1 MASNTIRCFRC
12 VDEKNAMV
20 KHHLANKDLFVKTV
34 RNPINMDILTYTYQ
48 DGNNN
53 SNRLMKVT
61 DAASVGASQGFNNGN
76 SGTSNDYTYDSN
88 GNMLSDLN
96 KDITSITYNFLNLPE
111 LITFGTG
118 NWIEYI
124 YSTAGVKVRKSARDL

>member
-1 MASNTIRCFRC
+1 
-12 VDEKNAMV
+12 
-20 KHHLANKDLFVKTV
+20 
-34 RNPINMDILTYTYQ
+34 

-76 SGTSNDYTYDSN
+76 SGTSNDYTYDGN

-96 KDITSITYNFLNLPE
+96 KNITSISYNFLNLPE
-111 LITFGTG
+111 AITFGNG
-118 NWIEYI
+118 SSIEYI
-124 YSTAGVKVRKSARDL
+124 YNAAGVKVMKTVNNIRSEERRVGKEGKSRWSQKSEKTNTKKVNNMTL